1 MAKYVGKRIVP
12 KHCGYWDNTKP
23 YEMECIVYDRN
34 SGNSYISRKA
44 VPAGTD
50 ISQEEYWALCSDF
63 NMQMALLDQ
72 HITESEAAIKADNDA
87 TEAAIRTDN
96 DATEH
101 AIRDNNTATQQAIQ
115 QDNAATRQHVDT
127 SLANTTQALT
137 SRVSEAETAMTN
149 QKNSF
154 DQTAANLNTRM
165 DAVLRAGT
173 GDAQTEVR
181 DARVDAE
188 GEEHESLG
196 EAIRQGYLALKEE
209 LENLRSDMSYSA
221 IAITSFTASPAQA
234 ERGSTV
240 AEVTLAYVLNVKPA
254 SVQID
259 GADAEAVRSGSVR
272 LTGQDLR
279 ENKTWT
285 LVAKDSGSA
294 SQAPATATKA
304 ASLTF
309 LNRVY
314 FGAAAAPSAVNS
326 AFLLGLAN
334 AVLTNTKA
342 RNFTVN
348 AGAGQHIWYAVPA
361 RLGACAFKVGGFD
374 GGFTLAGT
382 ISHTNAS
389 GYTEEYNVYRSDN
402 ANLGSTAV
410 TVS

>member
-1 MAKYVGKRIVP
+1 M
-12 KHCGYWDNTKP
+12 
-23 YEMECIVYDRN
+23 
-34 SGNSYISRKA
+34 
-44 VPAGTD
+44 PAGTD
-50 ISQEEYWALCSDF
+50 ISQGEYWALCSDF
-63 NMQMALLDQ
+63 NEQMALLDQ
-72 HITESEAAIKADNDA
+72 HISESEAAIRADNDA
-87 TEAAIRTDN
+87 TEAAIRADN
-96 DATEH
+96 DATEQ
-101 AIRDNNTATQQAIQ
+101 AILRDNT
-115 QDNAATRQHVDT
+115 ATRQHVDN
-127 SLANTTQALT
+127 SLSSTTQTLT
-137 SRVSEAETAMTN
+137 ARVNEAETAMTS
-149 QKNSF
+149 QKNEF
-154 DQTAANLNTRM
+154 DQTVATLNTRM

-173 GDAQTEVR
+173 GDAQTEVQ
-181 DARVDAE
+181 DARVDAD
-188 GEEHESLG
+188 GTEHASLG
-196 EAIRQGYLALKEE
+196 EAIRQGYTALKEE

-221 IAITSFTASPAQA
+221 ITITSFTASPAQA
-234 ERGSTV
+234 EMGSTV
-240 AEVTLAYVLNVKPA
+240 AEVTLAYVLNKVPA
-254 SVQID
+254 SVKID
-259 GADAEAVRSGSVR
+259 GTDAEAVRSGFVH
-272 LTGQDLR
+272 LTGQTLR

-285 LVAKDSGSA
+285 LVAMDNGSA